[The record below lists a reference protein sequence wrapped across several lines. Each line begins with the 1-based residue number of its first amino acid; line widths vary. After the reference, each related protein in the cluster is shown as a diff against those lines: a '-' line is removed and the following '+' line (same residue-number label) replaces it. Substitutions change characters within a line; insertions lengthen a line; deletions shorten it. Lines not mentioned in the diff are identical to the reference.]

1 MWTVEAADRRRRVP
15 PPITVLLVLPIALAA
30 CGGSGSTSPSTTTA
44 APTTG
49 SPPPATVA
57 AAKGPSPGCGSPA
70 APGTVTLTPSVGGRT
85 RTTIVHVPSGYVPS
99 SAVPLV
105 LNMHGSQ
112 STALQ
117 QEALTGMDATADS
130 DTFIVAYPQGG
141 IAVAQGYEWN
151 VPGQPLFG
159 GAAVPA
165 GAPDDVSFLGQ
176 LTSMLEAKYCVDT
189 GRVYAT
195 GFSGGARM
203 ASQLACDASTVFAA
217 VAPVS
222 GLRMPAPCPST
233 RAVPVVSFHG
243 TADPVDPYTGN
254 GQEYWTYGVPEAS
267 RRWASHN
274 GCAAAPGTSQAAPGV
289 TLTAYGQCDGDAA
302 VDLYTIAGEGHEWP
316 GGPPLPR
323 SIARVLGPQTTAINA
338 NSTMW
343 AFFTAHPL
351 P

>member
-1 MWTVEAADRRRRVP
+1 MWTVVAADRFRRLSLA
-15 PPITVLLVLPIALAA
+15 ITVSLAGAMALAA
-30 CGGSGSTSPSTTTA
+30 CGGSGAAPSTTTA
-44 APTTG
+44 APTTVA
-49 SPPPATVA
+49 SPPATVA
-57 AAKGPSPGCGSPA
+57 AAKGPSTGCGSSA
-70 APGTVTLTPSVGGRT
+70 GPGTVTLTPALGGRT
-85 RTTIVHVPSGYVPS
+85 RTVIVHVPSGYVPT

-112 STALQ
+112 STAIQ

-130 DTFIVAYPQGG
+130 DTFIVAYPDGG
-141 IAVAQGYEWN
+141 IPAGAGYEWN
-151 VPGQPLFG
+151 VPGQPLLG

-165 GAPDDVSFLGQ
+165 GAADDVSFLEQ
-176 LTSMLEAKYCVDT
+176 LTGLLETKYCVDT

-195 GFSGGARM
+195 GLSGGARM

-222 GLRMPAPCPST
+222 GLRMPSPCPSA

-243 TADPVDPYTGN
+243 TADPIDPYNGN
-254 GQEYWTYGVPEAS
+254 GQAYWTYSVPEAA

-274 GCAAAPGTSQAAPGV
+274 GCAPAPGTSQSDPGV
-289 TLTAYGQCDGDAA
+289 TLTAYGQCEGAA
-302 VDLYTIAGEGHEWP
+302 SVDLYTIAGGGHQWP

-323 SIARVLGPQTTAINA
+323 SLDRVLGPPTTAIDANA
-338 NSTMW
+338 TMW
-343 AFFTAHPL
+343 AFFTAHPF